1 MKISKFDS
9 FLYLEP
15 SSFATIIA
23 NFQIDLRLVMKTEL
37 DLHDR
42 SLTLH
47 RFPKRSNETLQAW
60 DAGDE
65 YLINHVEEMA
75 LPDNQNIVVINDN
88 FGALACWF
96 SDKHNVTLM
105 SDSFISHKG
114 AQQNLADNQC
124 NQVSFLSTMDD
135 IPENTDLVLMQL
147 PKSNR
152 HLVWLLSQLRK
163 ALPASSPIVAV
174 NKAKEI
180 HTSTLKLFEK
190 YLGETKTSLAW
201 KKHRLVFSSANAQP
215 VIDVDPMTIWG
226 VEGESIQLKNLPNV
240 YSGESLD
247 LGARFMLQHLPQ
259 DPTLKHVIDLG
270 CGNGVL
276 SVKMGQLNPQARLTS
291 VDESFMAIESAKQ
304 NLIDNLSD
312 ARDIQ
317 CIANNCLDGFT
328 PDCADMVMCNPP
340 FHQQQAITDHIA
352 WQMFCDAKQI
362 LNQGGKLL
370 VIGNRHLGY
379 DAKLKRLFGDKNV
392 KLVASNNKF
401 VILQATKNPAK
412 LGAKQ

>member
-1 MKISKFDS
+1 
-9 FLYLEP
+9 
-15 SSFATIIA
+15 
-23 NFQIDLRLVMKTEL
+23 MKTEL
-37 DLHDR
+37 NLHGR

-75 LPDNQNIVVINDN
+75 LPDNQHIVVINDN

-96 SDKHNVTLM
+96 SEKHHVTFM
-105 SDSFISHKG
+105 SDSYISRKG
-114 AQQNLADNQC
+114 AQKNLEENQYG
-124 NQVSFLSTMDD
+124 NITFLTTMDD
-135 IPENTDLVLMQL
+135 IPVNADLVLLQL

-152 HLVWLLSQLRK
+152 HLVWILSQLRK
-163 ALPASSPIVAV
+163 TLPESCPVIAV

-190 YLGETKTSLAW
+190 HLGETKTSLAW
-201 KKHRLVFSSANAQP
+201 KKHRLVFSQANAQP
-215 VIDVDPMTIWG
+215 ILDVDPITAWY
-226 VEGESIQLKNLPNV
+226 VDDEKIQLKNLPNV

-247 LGARFMLQHLPQ
+247 LGARFMLQHIPQ
-259 DPTLKHVIDLG
+259 DPSASHIIDLG

-276 SVKMGQLNPQARLTS
+276 SVKAGQLNPDARLTC
-291 VDESFMAIESAKQ
+291 VDESFMAVESAKQ
-304 NLIDNLSD
+304 NLLDNLGE
-312 ARDIQ
+312 REIQ
-317 CIANNCLDGFT
+317 CIANNCLEGFEKES
-328 PDCADMVMCNPP
+328 CSLIMCNPP

-352 WQMFCDAKQI
+352 WQMFCDAKQV
-362 LNQGGKLL
+362 LNNGGHLL

-379 DAKLKRLFGDKNV
+379 DAKLKRLFGDSNV
-392 KLVASNNKF
+392 KLVATNNKF

-412 LGAKQ
+412 LNAK

>member
-1 MKISKFDS
+1 M
-9 FLYLEP
+9 
-15 SSFATIIA
+15 
-23 NFQIDLRLVMKTEL
+23 
-37 DLHDR
+37 
-42 SLTLH
+42 
-47 RFPKRSNETLQAW
+47 
-60 DAGDE
+60 
-65 YLINHVEEMA
+65 
-75 LPDNQNIVVINDN
+75 
-88 FGALACWF
+88 
-96 SDKHNVTLM
+96 
-105 SDSFISHKG
+105 
-114 AQQNLADNQC
+114 
-124 NQVSFLSTMDD
+124 
-135 IPENTDLVLMQL
+135 
-147 PKSNR
+147 
-152 HLVWLLSQLRK
+152 
-163 ALPASSPIVAV
+163 PASCPIVAV

-201 KKHRLVFSSANAQP
+201 KKHRLVFSTANAQP
-215 VIDVDPMTIWG
+215 VIDVDPMRIWG
-226 VEGESIQLKNLPNV
+226 IEGESIQLKNLPNV

-247 LGARFMLQHLPQ
+247 LGARFMLQYLPQ

-304 NLIDNLSD
+304 NLLDNLGD
-312 ARDIQ
+312 TREIQ
-317 CIANNCLDGFT
+317 CIANNCLDSFT

-379 DAKLKRLFGDKNV
+379 DAKLKRLFGDKM
-392 KLVASNNKF
+392 
-401 VILQATKNPAK
+401 
-412 LGAKQ
+412 

>member
-1 MKISKFDS
+1 
-9 FLYLEP
+9 
-15 SSFATIIA
+15 
-23 NFQIDLRLVMKTEL
+23 MKTEL
-37 DLHDR
+37 NLHGR

-65 YLINHVEEMA
+65 YLINHVEELA
-75 LPDNQNIVVINDN
+75 LNDNQHIVVINDS

-96 SDKHNVTLM
+96 SDKHRVTSM

-114 AQQNLADNQC
+114 TQVNLEANQC
-124 NQVSFLSTMDD
+124 KDVTFFSTMDD
-135 IPENTDLVLMQL
+135 IPADADLVLLQL

-152 HLVWLLSQLRK
+152 HLTWILSQLRN
-163 ALPASSPIVAV
+163 ALPESCPVIAV
-174 NKAKEI
+174 NKVKEI

-201 KKHRLVFSSANAQP
+201 KKHRLVFSQANAEP
-215 VIDVDPMTIWG
+215 IVEVDPITAWS
-226 VEGESIQLKNLPNV
+226 VDGENIQLKNLPNV

-247 LGARFMLQHLPQ
+247 LGARFMLQHIPQ
-259 DPTLKHVIDLG
+259 DASITHIVDLG

-276 SVKMGQLNPQARLTS
+276 SVKAGQLNPNARLTC
-291 VDESFMAIESAKQ
+291 VDESFMALESAKQ
-304 NLIDNLSD
+304 NLLDNLGEE
-312 ARDIQ
+312 REVQ
-317 CIANNCLDGFT
+317 CIANNCLDGF
-328 PDCADMVMCNPP
+328 DHDSCSLIMCNPP

-352 WQMFCDAKQI
+352 WQMFCDSKQV
-362 LNQGGKLL
+362 LNKGGRLL

-379 DAKLKRLFGDKNV
+379 DAKLKRLFGANNV
-392 KLVASNNKF
+392 NLVASNNKF

-412 LGAKQ
+412 LNAK